1 MSLQIIETLYHGTIS
16 QIQTIDVTKGRDNKD
31 FGKGFYMATTKSR
44 PAVRRTIMTL
54 SLAQQLMTIY

>member
-31 FGKGFYMATTKSR
+31 FGKGFYMATTKK
-44 PAVRRTIMTL
+44 
-54 SLAQQLMTIY
+54 